1 MMSVRLLEFRRV
13 LKDTGSIYLHCD
25 QYACHFLK
33 LVMDSIFGNHQFQ
46 NEIIWAYR
54 TGGVSKS
61 RFARKH
67 DNIFFYTKTGKYTFN
82 ESKDKS
88 YVSASSAGMK
98 AYGHKGK
105 EYMLLED
112 EGGVYRQ
119 VVMRDVWHIDAT
131 GTVSHERLG
140 YPTQKPLELLRRI
153 VAASSNEGDVV
164 LDPFCGC
171 ATTCVAAQRLGR
183 RWIGIDIEENAVN
196 QVIERLSDDAGL
208 FSDFVSLTEPPV
220 RSDVHKAFGDV
231 DVKGNLYKTQSG
243 RCNGCATEMRILD
256 LEIDHIVPRSK
267 GGGDYVENYQLLC
280 GNCNRVK
287 GNRPMEYLR
296 NKISQRERLLK
307 QQVSFGF

>member
-1 MMSVRLLEFRRV
+1 MSFNNMILLGDCLEVLKDVGDASIDLIYLDPPYLTNKDWGEFDDTWRMVDFEDELGEHIWDKHPKVEALIDAAELIKDDSACAYIIMMSVRLIELRRV

-33 LVMDSIFGNHQFQ
+33 LVMDSIFGNQQFQ

-67 DNIFFYTKTGKYTFN
+67 DNIFFYTKTDKYTFN
-82 ESKDKS
+82 ESREKS
-88 YVSASSAGMK
+88 YVSAASAGMK

-140 YPTQKPLELLRRI
+140 YPTQKPLELLKRI

-164 LDPFCGC
+164 LDPFCGSG
-171 ATTCVAAQRLGR
+171 TTLLAAQSMNR
-183 RWIGIDIEENAVN
+183 RWIGIDKNPNA
-196 QVIERLSDDAGL
+196 IRIAKSRLHQR
-208 FSDFVSLTEPPV
+208 T
-220 RSDVHKAFGDV
+220 
-231 DVKGNLYKTQSG
+231 
-243 RCNGCATEMRILD
+243 
-256 LEIDHIVPRSK
+256 
-267 GGGDYVENYQLLC
+267 LL
-280 GNCNRVK
+280 
-287 GNRPMEYLR
+287 
-296 NKISQRERLLK
+296 
-307 QQVSFGF
+307 